1 MNNCPLVSLDNM
13 VFGCNTTSSI
23 EVASLS
29 VMISVPTISVAK
41 SLDQERTVISRTKG
55 RLSRMGDDIGSF

>member
-1 MNNCPLVSLDNM
+1 MNNCPFVSLSNI

-29 VMISVPTISVAK
+29 VMISVPTISVAN
-41 SLDQERTVISRTKG
+41 SLDQERAVISRTKG
-55 RLSRMGDDIGSF
+55 RLSWMGDDTGSF